1 MTIILLILG
10 LIFLVGGAE
19 IVVRGSVSLGKKI
32 NVSLF
37 AIGIVIVAAGT
48 SLPELASAIKAVITN
63 HSDLAVGAVVGS
75 NIANL
80 ILIMAA
86 TSFFAPIDKINQNQ
100 INQAWMNIGLG
111 LILILMHIL
120 FLPFNYLYGII
131 AVSLLFLIMFLQ
143 VKKGAINMSGVDEK
157 GDYSIIV
164 SIIFITL
171 GIFLLIYGSDLF
183 VNSAINIANVFNIP
197 EAIIGISLVAFG
209 TSLPE
214 LAVGILAAIKRKVD
228 FALGNVLGS
237 NIYNVLGVLGISS
250 FFGNFNMPNILGYQD
265 LIFMLFVTF
274 LILGF
279 MFFIKRIGRLYGS
292 IGLLMYFSYIVY
304 IYNLSALSDVM

>member
-1 MTIILLILG
+1 MN
-10 LIFLVGGAE
+10 LIFLLVGLALLIFGAE
-19 IVVRGSVSLGKKI
+19 IVVRGSVSLGKKF

-37 AIGIVIVAAGT
+37 AIGIVIVAGGT
-48 SLPELASAIKAVITN
+48 SLPELASAINAVLSN

-86 TSFFAPIDKINQNQ
+86 TSFLAPIENINQNQ
-100 INQAWMNIGLG
+100 INQAWMNIVLAT
-111 LILILMHIL
+111 ILILMSFFL
-120 FLPFNYLYGII
+120 LPFNFIYGVI
-131 AVSLLFLIMFLQ
+131 AVLILFITMFIQ
-143 VKKGAINMSGVDEK
+143 VKKGIIDVSDVSEK
-157 GDYSIIV
+157 ADYSTLASIVFII
-164 SIIFITL
+164 L

-183 VNSAINIANVFNIP
+183 VNSAIEIANNLNIP

-250 FFGNFNMPNILGYQD
+250 FFGNFNIPKTIAEQD
-265 LIFMLFVTF
+265 LYFMLFVTIM
-274 LILGF
+274 ILGF
-279 MFFIKRIGRLYGS
+279 MFFIKKIGRTYGS
-292 IGLLMYFSYIVY
+292 IGLVIYISYIFF
-304 IYNLSALSDVM
+304 IYN

>member
-1 MTIILLILG
+1 VTIILLILG

-143 VKKGAINMSGVDEK
+143 VKKGAINVSDVDEK

-304 IYNLSALSDVM
+304 IYN